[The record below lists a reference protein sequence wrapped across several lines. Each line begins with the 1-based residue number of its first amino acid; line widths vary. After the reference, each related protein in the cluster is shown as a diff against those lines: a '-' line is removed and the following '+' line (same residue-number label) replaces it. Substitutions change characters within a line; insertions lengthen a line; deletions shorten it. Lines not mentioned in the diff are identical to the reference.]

1 MLSFLHSNLNIGY
14 LDNVTLGGH
23 LDVVVSDVAE
33 IMRIGAEMGLSL
45 NVSKCE
51 LTAHSNLQ
59 LNDSLLQS
67 FSRVDIADTTLLG
80 APLFHGPVLDS
91 T

>member
-1 MLSFLHSNLNIGY
+1 MGLFFASNNNNNNN
-14 LDNVTLGGH
+14 DNNNNN
-23 LDVVVSDVAE
+23 
-33 IMRIGAEMGLSL
+33 GAEMGLSL
-45 NVSKCE
+45 NISKCE

-67 FSRVDIADTTLLG
+67 FSRGDIADTTLLG
-80 APLFHGPVLDS
+80 APLFPGPVLDS